1 MWRKVLKQKDVYDD
15 DYVERESKKLG
26 PGKMTGAF
34 TMSMFANHNWVKQ
47 LEQLL
52 TVTALHPETGK
63 QEEVVQ
69 QITKDAINASVQY
82 AVDLMDSML
91 KNTSFGD
98 SLLESTEKYSESTR
112 TFATEHERPQPPS
125 AEAGKGM
132 MPKRVEH
139 IANSVSGAF
148 DKTIERLMVG
158 IHELIDRKHARGAD
172 SEIPNITKI
181 KREESLPDELK
192 DDIFTTMEPML
203 PEIIKEGCKEISE
216 VLENMGTGKITNQEI
231 NIVQKEILDK
241 ENTKDFMVNIY
252 FILVA
257 KIGQGMGRRSSESL
271 EVELGDILTPAELE
285 WFKANTKSAEMDLGT
300 MGSIRMESKPEVDP
314 KTGIPQTEQFDPETG
329 KPYFIPSDIGEIDKP
344 DFDPA
349 EEEFEEGIEF
359 GGKTPYD
366 EPSLSN
372 APKVKDYVSGK
383 QRKKGKPSMQVPPEW
398 EQWQE
403 KNAMEKLQTDS
414 FVRAWGTIKKK

>member
-1 MWRKVLKQKDVYDD
+1 MWRKVLKQKDAYDD
-15 DYVERESKKLG
+15 DYVEREGKKLG

-63 QEEVVQ
+63 QEEMVQ
-69 QITKDAINASVQY
+69 QITKDAINSSVQY

-98 SLLESTEKYSESTR
+98 ILLESTEKYSESTK
-112 TFATEHERPQPPS
+112 TFTTEHEKPEPTP

-158 IHELIDRKHARGAD
+158 IHELIDRKHARGAEA
-172 SEIPNITKI
+172 EIPNITKI
-181 KREESLPDELK
+181 KSGESLPDELK
-192 DDIFTTMEPML
+192 DDIFKTMEPML

-216 VLENMGTGKITNQEI
+216 VLENLDPKTGKITNQEI
-231 NIVQKEILDK
+231 NMVQKEILDK
-241 ENTKDFMVNIY
+241 ENTKDFMTNIY

-257 KIGQGMGRRSSESL
+257 KISQGMGRRSSELL

-285 WFKANTKSAEMDLGT
+285 WFKANTKSAEMDLGA
-300 MGSIRMESKPEVDP
+300 MGSVRMESKPEVDP
-314 KTGIPQTEQFDPETG
+314 KTGIPKTEQFDPETG

-349 EEEFEEGIEF
+349 EEEFEEHDK
-359 GGKTPYD
+359 GKAFRR
-366 EPSLSN
+366 PSTST
-372 APKVKDYVSGK
+372 APRVKDYVSGK
-383 QRKKGKPSMQVPPEW
+383 QRREGEPSMQVPPEW

-403 KNAMEKLQTDS
+403 KNAMEKLQIDS